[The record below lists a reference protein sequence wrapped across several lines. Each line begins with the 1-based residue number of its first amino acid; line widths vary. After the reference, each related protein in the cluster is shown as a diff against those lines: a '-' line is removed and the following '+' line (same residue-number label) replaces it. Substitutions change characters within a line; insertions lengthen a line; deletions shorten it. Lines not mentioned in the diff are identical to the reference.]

1 MIEKDP
7 DMDRV
12 LDRIAGCGTYEWHV
26 LENRLVWSEGLTKLY
41 GLRRPPS
48 TERGFLQLVHPEDRI
63 RIEAEISSFL
73 ETGDSYEHEF
83 RIVRPDGHVRYIHD
97 RGTIERDADGRARFL
112 HGLNVDVTRAREIQ
126 VMEQETRL
134 GTARGIGFYEYDVA
148 QAKPWWSEG
157 MFRILDLPP
166 DRDLDLD
173 RITEERVHPE
183 DRDRLRGL
191 QYSAYR
197 RLGPFEIEYRFF
209 QRDGEVRWIRD
220 RGETVGAL
228 DPANGMAWRIR
239 GTITDITESKR
250 THPATPAGS
259 ETFRQVIEGAPFG
272 ICVIDADFRL
282 VQVSAGARE
291 AFGGIDALIGRDYRE
306 LLRSIWSEPFVSD
319 VVARIR
325 NTLDTGETYRDLLA
339 QEHRRDRGADETY
352 AWALEQIRLPDGR
365 PGVACY
371 FYDLSDRTAQEAVL
385 RENEERLHLS
395 HEAANM
401 GAWDLDLASG
411 DVIWT
416 SMLYELLGL
425 DPTTPASTNLFFE
438 MIHPEDRE
446 TVKSELERS
455 IESGGNF
462 DAMFRVRRPDGD
474 IRHIAGRGRVIRHDG
489 NRPVR
494 MIGVNFDVTE
504 RHRMERKARD
514 SAERL
519 RLVLDNALAFIGL
532 LDLEGRIVEANAMA
546 LEAGGVG
553 RDEIVGK
560 LAWETYGWSYD
571 PEVADRL
578 RASIARAA
586 TGEVVRYDAVARTSG
601 DGRVTIDMLLSPII
615 YDDGSVRE
623 IVVSGFDVTEREK
636 AKEHAEF
643 LMREINHRAKNTLS
657 LVQAIARQIWQ
668 TDSGEFLSRFE
679 GRLRALAHSH
689 DLLVNDDWNG
699 VRLGDLVRGQLA
711 HFEDL
716 IGTRIHLQGPKT
728 AITAEAAQTLGMAFH
743 ELATNAGKY
752 GALSQENGHVDI
764 IWNVS
769 GAEHGDRRLTVCWT
783 ERGGPPVEPPT
794 RKGFG
799 NIVLDR
805 LVKGAFSGEVELA
818 YPPKGFRWRFT
829 CSDTCL
835 LPQTLS
841 DQL

>member
-41 GLRRPPS
+41 GLRQPPS
-48 TERGFLQLVHPEDRI
+48 AERSFLQLVHPGDRI

-97 RGTIERDADGRARFL
+97 RGTIERDADGRARLL

-126 VMEQETRL
+126 AMEQEARL

-148 QAKPWWSEG
+148 QAKPWWSEE
-157 MFRILDLPP
+157 MFQIFDLPP
-166 DRDLDLD
+166 EWDLDLD
-173 RITEERVHPE
+173 RLTEERVHPE
-183 DRDRLRGL
+183 DRARLRGL
-191 QYSAYR
+191 QKTAHR

-220 RGETVGAL
+220 RGETVGPL
-228 DPANGMAWRIR
+228 DPASGQAWRIR

-250 THPATPAGS
+250 TDPSTPAGS

-272 ICVIDADFRL
+272 ICVIDAEFRL
-282 VQVSAGARE
+282 VQVSAGGAK
-291 AFGGIDALIGRDYRE
+291 AFGGITPLIGCDYRE
-306 LLRSIWSEPFVSD
+306 LLRAIWSEPFVSD
-319 VVARIR
+319 VIARIR
-325 NTLDTGETYRDLLA
+325 NTLDTGKTYRDLLA
-339 QEHRRDRGADETY
+339 QEHRRDRDADETY
-352 AWALEQIRLPDGR
+352 AWTLEQIRLPDGL

-371 FYDLSDRTAQEAVL
+371 FYDLSDRTAQEAAL
-385 RENEERLHLS
+385 RESEERLHLS

-401 GAWDLDLASG
+401 GAWDFDLASG
-411 DVIWT
+411 NVVWT
-416 SMLYELLGL
+416 PLLYKLLGL
-425 DPTTPASTNLFFE
+425 DPATPSSTDLFFE
-438 MIHPEDRE
+438 MIHPDDRE
-446 TVKSELERS
+446 TVEAELVRS
-455 IESGGNF
+455 IETGENF
-462 DAMFRVRRPDGD
+462 DVVFRVRRPDGD
-474 IRHIAGRGRVIRHDG
+474 IRHIAGRGRVIRYQG
-489 NRPVR
+489 GRPVR
-494 MIGVNFDVTE
+494 MIGVVFDVTE
-504 RHRMERKARD
+504 RHRMERQTRD

-519 RLVLDNALAFIGL
+519 RLVLDNAVAFIGT
-532 LDLEGRIVEANAMA
+532 LDLDGRIVEANAMA
-546 LEAGGVG
+546 LETGGVG
-553 RDEIVGK
+553 RDEVIGQ

-571 PEVADRL
+571 PEVARQL

-586 TGEVVRYDAVARTSG
+586 TGEVVRYDAVARTPG
-601 DGRVTIDMLLSPII
+601 DGRVTVDMLLSPII
-615 YDDGSVRE
+615 NDDGSVRE

-636 AKEHAEF
+636 AKEHTEF

-668 TDSGEFLSRFE
+668 TDAGEFLPRFE

-689 DLLVNDDWNG
+689 DLLVKDNWNG
-699 VRLGDLVRGQLA
+699 VRLGELVRGQLA

-716 IGTRIHLQGPKT
+716 VGTRIHLQGPRA

-752 GALSQENGHVDI
+752 GALSQETGHVDI
-764 IWNVS
+764 VWEVAKTAN
-769 GAEHGDRRLTVCWT
+769 GDRRLTVCWT
-783 ERGGPPVEPPT
+783 ERDGPLVEAPT

-799 NIVLDR
+799 SIVLDR
-805 LVKGAFSGEVELA
+805 LVQGAFSGEVELA
-818 YPPKGFRWRFT
+818 YPPEGFRWRFT
-829 CSDTCL
+829 CSDECL
-835 LPQTLS
+835 M
-841 DQL
+841 D